1 MTEVLLPDLPA
12 RLQAEVPTT
21 LEGVDAV
28 HDLLAAFWEQQPD
41 VPDLCRMRVETATVE
56 IVANVVEHA
65 FAADETS
72 GADGERRRLTIAVG
86 RDDTVVTVACRD
98 NGQPAAIDLSDVA
111 MPGDD
116 AESGRG
122 LAMALQVLDD
132 LRYEHD
138 NGRNLWSMTCAL

>member
-1 MTEVLLPDLPA
+1 MTDALLPDLPV

-28 HDLLAAFWEQQPD
+28 HDLLASFWEQEPD
-41 VPDLCRMRVETATVE
+41 VPDLCRMRMETATVE

-65 FAADETS
+65 FEADQTS
-72 GADGERRRLTIAVG
+72 GADGRSRRLTIAVG

-98 NGQPAAIDLSDVA
+98 NGQPAAIDLSEVA

-132 LRYEHD
+132 LRYEHSE
-138 NGRNLWSMTCAL
+138 GRNLWSLTCHL

>member
-1 MTEVLLPDLPA
+1 MTDALLPDLPV

-28 HDLLAAFWEQQPD
+28 HDLLASFWEQEPD
-41 VPDLCRMRVETATVE
+41 VPDLCRMRMETATVE

-65 FAADETS
+65 FEADQTS

-86 RDDTVVTVACRD
+86 RDDTIVTVACRD
-98 NGQPAAIDLSDVA
+98 NGQPAAIDLSEVA

-132 LRYEHD
+132 LRYEHSE
-138 NGRNLWSMTCAL
+138 GRNLWSLTCHL

>member
-1 MTEVLLPDLPA
+1 MTDALLPDLPV

-28 HDLLAAFWEQQPD
+28 HDLLASFWEQEPD
-41 VPDLCRMRVETATVE
+41 VPDLCRMRMETATVE

-65 FAADETS
+65 FEADQTS
-72 GADGERRRLTIAVG
+72 GADGRSRRLTIAVG
-86 RDDTVVTVACRD
+86 RDDPVVTVACRD
-98 NGQPAAIDLSDVA
+98 NGQPAAIDLSEGA

-132 LRYEHD
+132 LRYEHSE
-138 NGRNLWSMTCAL
+138 GRNLWSLTCHL

>member
-1 MTEVLLPDLPA
+1 MTDALLPDLPV

-28 HDLLAAFWEQQPD
+28 HDLLASFWEQEPD
-41 VPDLCRMRVETATVE
+41 VPDLCRMRMETATVE

-65 FAADETS
+65 FEADQTS
-72 GADGERRRLTIAVG
+72 GADGRSRRLTIAVG

-98 NGQPAAIDLSDVA
+98 NGQPAAIDLSEVA

-138 NGRNLWSMTCAL
+138 NGRNLWSLTCAL

>member
-1 MTEVLLPDLPA
+1 MTDGLLPNVPV

-28 HDLLAAFWEQQPD
+28 HDLLASFWEQEPD
-41 VPDLCRMRVETATVE
+41 VPDLCRMRMETATVE

-65 FAADETS
+65 FEADQTS
-72 GADGERRRLTIAVG
+72 GADGRSRRLTIAVG

-98 NGQPAAIDLSDVA
+98 NGQPAAIDLSEVA

-132 LRYEHD
+132 LRYEHSE
-138 NGRNLWSMTCAL
+138 GRNLWSLTCHL